1 MGTRKMPNATHSNW
15 KMAKCFQFAVCALG
29 FASCLF
35 LPGCYERKQTT
46 ILNPD
51 GSGKMFVETVV
62 VVPSQGLPGQEKPT
76 ALSYGRLVAADLIN
90 LTRGVEAWWDLSISE
105 VENPPG
111 RAGAGAGAAGPA
123 RARIA
128 AIAYFKD
135 INDLQF
141 DRLPLDFIWKRD
153 PTGASLTI
161 QRTRT
166 AVRSS
171 ATLSDADINQLVAK
185 SKDDYQ
191 TQKQALQTQLNAYSV
206 DMTFELPGEVTDAL
220 IFERRDNTVSLTI
233 DGKKAMQALDKF
245 MTDDAALRAT
255 FKAGQDLPSNDDLM
269 LDSMYGRK
277 GPLQAVV
284 KIAPDAKPTF
294 DYRTE
299 ARVAQLGQSKMI
311 QDAGVQLLPKF
322 TVVPPSSLPA
332 TRPATRGR

>member
-1 MGTRKMPNATHSNW
+1 MSDAIRSIW
-15 KMAKCFQFAVCALG
+15 KMRTCLQWTVCAWSLT
-29 FASCLF
+29 FCVF
-35 LPGCYERKQTT
+35 LSGCYERKQTAV
-46 ILNPD
+46 LNPD
-51 GSGKMFVETVV
+51 GSGKMYIETVV

-90 LTRGVEAWWDLSISE
+90 LTRGVEAWSNLSISE

-111 RAGAGAGAAGPA
+111 RSGAAAGPA

-128 AIAYFKD
+128 ATAYFKD
-135 INDLQF
+135 LNDLQF

-153 PTGASLTI
+153 AAGASLTI

-171 ATLSDADINQLVAK
+171 TQLSDADINQLVAK

-206 DMTFELPGEVTDAL
+206 EMNFELPGEVTEAQIL
-220 IFERRDNTVSLTI
+220 ERRDNTVLLTI
-233 DGKKAMQALDKF
+233 DGKKAMVALDKF

-277 GPLQAVV
+277 GPIQALV
-284 KIAPDAKPTF
+284 KIAPDAKPVF

-299 ARVAQLGQSKMI
+299 MRVAQLGQSRMI

-322 TVVPPSSLPA
+322 TVTPSSSQPT
-332 TRPATRGR
+332 TRSTTRGR